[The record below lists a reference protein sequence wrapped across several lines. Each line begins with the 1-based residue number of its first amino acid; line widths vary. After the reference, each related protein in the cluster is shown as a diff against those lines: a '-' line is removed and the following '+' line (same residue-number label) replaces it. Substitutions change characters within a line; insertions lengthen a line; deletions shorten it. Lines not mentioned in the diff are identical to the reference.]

1 MNSQLFN
8 IGIKLDRVDV
18 SVLPA
23 YILDTLFKF
32 LSLLSLVFIFILFLI
47 VCTSVYLCVWICV

>member
-23 YILDTLFKF
+23 YILDKLFKF
-32 LSLLSLVFIFILFLI
+32 LSLLLLVFIFILFLI